1 MKTPYQYRAQ
11 ARGVLQDIW
20 DDAISIYFAIFII
33 TCIISV
39 PSVIGD
45 LLPLSKYLS
54 FALSGGITILT
65 VLIIP
70 LQPAFS
76 IALLLK
82 ARNCE
87 ETLLRC
93 TIQQFSKNYARL
105 LLSGVLISIIVS
117 VLSVFTLFIGGIIFS
132 YAYRMVPY
140 LISDYP
146 ELSATEAM
154 KISREMMQGY
164 KWKLFLLDFSFIGWW
179 LLTLV
184 TLGLGA
190 FVLVPYFQTAT
201 AVFYEDLKA
210 KTIVE
215 EAETI

>member
-11 ARGVLQDIW
+11 AREVLQDIW
-20 DDAISIYFAIFII
+20 DDAISVYFAIFII
-33 TCIISV
+33 TCILSV
-39 PSVIGD
+39 PSVIGE
-45 LLPLSKYLS
+45 LLPLGKYLS
-54 FALSGGITILT
+54 FGLAGGTTLLSL
-65 VLIIP
+65 LIIP

-82 ARNCE
+82 ARNGE
-87 ETLLRC
+87 ETLLRS
-93 TIQQFSKNYARL
+93 TVQQFTQNYSRL
-105 LLSGVLISIIVS
+105 LLSGILISIIVS
-117 VLSVFTLFIGGIIFS
+117 VLSIFTLLIGGIIFS

-146 ELSATEAM
+146 DLSATEAM
-154 KISREMMQGY
+154 KISREMMRGY

-179 LLTLV
+179 ILTFI
-184 TLGLGA
+184 TLGLGV
-190 FVLVPYFQTAT
+190 FLLVPYTQTAT

-215 EAETI
+215 ETV

>member
-1 MKTPYQYRAQ
+1 MKAPYQYRAQ
-11 ARGVLQDIW
+11 AREVLQDNW
-20 DDAISIYFAIFII
+20 DDAISVYFAIFII
-33 TCIISV
+33 TCILSV
-39 PSVIGD
+39 PSVIGE
-45 LLPLSKYLS
+45 LLPLGKYLS
-54 FALSGGITILT
+54 LGLAGGTTLLGILA
-65 VLIIP
+65 IP
-70 LQPAFS
+70 MQPAFY
-76 IALLLK
+76 IALLQK
-82 ARNCE
+82 TRNSE
-87 ETLLRC
+87 EKLLRN
-93 TIQQFSKNYARL
+93 TVQQFTKNYSRL
-105 LLSGVLISIIVS
+105 LLSGVLINIIVS
-117 VLSVFTLFIGGIIFS
+117 VLSIFTLLIGGIIFS

-179 LLTLV
+179 ILTFM

-190 FVLVPYFQTAT
+190 FMLVPYTQTAT

-215 EAETI
+215 ETV

>member
-1 MKTPYQYRAQ
+1 
-11 ARGVLQDIW
+11 
-20 DDAISIYFAIFII
+20 
-33 TCIISV
+33 
-39 PSVIGD
+39 
-45 LLPLSKYLS
+45 
-54 FALSGGITILT
+54 
-65 VLIIP
+65 
-70 LQPAFS
+70 
-76 IALLLK
+76 
-82 ARNCE
+82 
-87 ETLLRC
+87 
-93 TIQQFSKNYARL
+93 
-105 LLSGVLISIIVS
+105 
-117 VLSVFTLFIGGIIFS
+117 
-132 YAYRMVPY
+132 MVPY

>member
-1 MKTPYQYRAQ
+1 MKAPYQYRAQ
-11 ARGVLQDIW
+11 AREVLQDIW
-20 DDAISIYFAIFII
+20 DDAISVYFAIFVIAS
-33 TCIISV
+33 IISV

-45 LLPLSKYLS
+45 LLSLGKYLS
-54 FALSGGITILT
+54 FGLAGGTTLLSL
-65 VLIIP
+65 LIIP

-117 VLSVFTLFIGGIIFS
+117 VLSIFTLLIGGIIFS